1 MRRLHF
7 GLREALC
14 ALLLPHA
21 FDSEERAFCSR
32 ETKMDHPNASQASF
46 AHLNQLHNS
55 QLHNRRLRPPD
66 LETMGLGDENRTPL
80 RPNTERPRRRDS
92 KLLGLFSRQKS
103 TADLPMP
110 QPQPQPAFSS
120 SARELEL
127 PPRGGLR
134 ASLAEIS
141 HWPYALQSTRSEAAL
156 LDPTIP
162 SQLSPSPAHHRPPPP
177 PKPIRSPS
185 FKNNS
190 MPVPN
195 PPSLPPAR
203 STRGALATWDPPPLF
218 QGYPQAIRYIELP
231 ACTQSAEA
239 ILRMNGRGPADQTEA
254 VPDRTRDKGKRR
266 HRRASSGNFLKAD
279 WTTKI
284 YILVT
289 SGYLLQY
296 SGEGSFDR
304 LPEKILPL
312 GKESA
317 AFASDVILGKHWVV
331 QVSASMDSDG
341 TATTDPRASI
351 LSRLP
356 FRGPERRQASHF
368 LMVFES
374 AEEMDQWIA
383 ILRREI
389 EHLGGKKNLSETGR
403 PKADDERL
411 ELRTQASQR
420 TLVLRDPGRFA
431 RPTVLDGDRWGIDEH
446 PNLQD
451 TQSTILTDSD
461 TATDHQSFDEEMSAT
476 NSTTSHDGRQL
487 ENLRDGSNRLS
498 FISSSQRTFL
508 TSEGTS
514 PACSPSRTS
523 FSSQIEDGPF
533 SNDGL
538 LTEAKP
544 RPNAHAILQ
553 RRMSMQAA
561 NPFADIQMAPQS
573 QSSRPSRTCYLDG
586 THQSVTNT
594 YCTRNF
600 SMPHSAN
607 KRFSMISSPGSS
619 PEPALELSPHAT
631 GLSAPPRP
639 SSKRGPPPTLGFSR
653 PLSMVPDH
661 PSPISPPV
669 LRKKNGDN
677 RQWGLGAN
685 GPEPR
690 SIFQIWAQEDST
702 KSPFAPQEVA
712 GTDEPTRRASVHALM
727 PSRMPRHSPNSQSR
741 QQTHINNTLIVTTP
755 EHGSVRPRSFAS
767 PGVSA
772 RSETDPQGHS
782 GRAALSAA
790 AFHGSPTPQCRSPPR
805 SNVLSRGVGMIDHG
819 YDGDAVKVNFGRV
832 FYNDN
837 PQELSPQPPP
847 PMTEGPPSR
856 PLPQPPTS
864 QPKQT
869 RQRVVRN
876 STSVQNLRSDF
887 ETVALSRRQS
897 IKHLADGPPP
907 APPPT
912 CALPP
917 IPSSQGVKGRGRRA
931 QTVAN

>member
-1 MRRLHF
+1 
-7 GLREALC
+7 
-14 ALLLPHA
+14 
-21 FDSEERAFCSR
+21 
-32 ETKMDHPNASQASF
+32 MDHPNASQAPF
-46 AHLNQLHNS
+46 AHLDQLHSS
-55 QLHNRRLRPPD
+55 QLQNRRLRPPD
-66 LETMGLGDENRTPL
+66 MEKMALGDENRTPL
-80 RPNTERPRRRDS
+80 RPNAERPRRRDS

-103 TADLPMP
+103 TVDLPMP
-110 QPQPQPAFSS
+110 QPQQLPQSQPAFSS
-120 SARELEL
+120 SVRDLEL

-141 HWPYALQSTRSEAAL
+141 NWPYALQSTRSEVAL

-162 SQLSPSPAHHRPPPP
+162 PQISASPCHHRPPPP
-177 PKPIRSPS
+177 KPSRSPS
-185 FKNNS
+185 FTTNS
-190 MPVPN
+190 IPVPN

-239 ILRMNGRGPADQTEA
+239 ILRMNGRSTADQAEA
-254 VPDRTRDKGKRR
+254 VPDKTRDKGKRK

-296 SGEGSFDR
+296 AGEGSFDR

-312 GKESA
+312 GKDSV
-317 AFASDVILGKHWVV
+317 AFASDVIPGKHWVV

-341 TATTDPRASI
+341 TATADPRASI

-389 EHLGGKKNLSETGR
+389 EHLGGKKSLSETGK

-411 ELRTQASQR
+411 ELRAQASQR
-420 TLVLRDPGRFA
+420 TLVLRDPERFA

-446 PNLQD
+446 TNGQD
-451 TQSTILTDSD
+451 AQSTLLTDSD
-461 TATDHQSFDEEMSAT
+461 TATDHQSFDEMSTT

-498 FISSSQRTFL
+498 FISSSQRTFV

-538 LTEAKP
+538 VTEAKP
-544 RPNAHAILQ
+544 RPNAQAILQ
-553 RRMSMQAA
+553 RRMSMQAT
-561 NPFADIQMAPQS
+561 NPFADIQMAPQA
-573 QSSRPSRTCYLDG
+573 QSSRSNRACHLDG
-586 THQSVTNT
+586 THQNITNT

-607 KRFSMISSPGSS
+607 KRFSVISSPGSS

-661 PSPISPPV
+661 PSPISPPGV

-677 RQWGLGAN
+677 RQWGVGADS
-685 GPEPR
+685 PEPR
-690 SIFQIWAQEDST
+690 SIFQIWAQEAST
-702 KSPFAPQEVA
+702 KPPLPPQEVTA
-712 GTDEPTRRASVHALM
+712 DEAARRASVHALM

-741 QQTHINNTLIVTTP
+741 QQTHIKNASKVTTP
-755 EHGSVRPRSFAS
+755 DQGFVRRRSFAS

-772 RSETDPQGHS
+772 KSEMNPQSHS
-782 GRAALSAA
+782 GRAASSAA
-790 AFHGSPTPQCRSPPR
+790 AFYGSPTPQRRSSPR
-805 SNVLSRGVGMIDHG
+805 SSVRAIAAAAAT
-819 YDGDAVKVNFGRV
+819 DAAGASN
-832 FYNDN
+832 
-837 PQELSPQPPP
+837 
-847 PMTEGPPSR
+847 T
-856 PLPQPPTS
+856 PT
-864 QPKQT
+864 
-869 RQRVVRN
+869 
-876 STSVQNLRSDF
+876 
-887 ETVALSRRQS
+887 
-897 IKHLADGPPP
+897 PP
-907 APPPT
+907 AAHIT
-912 CALPP
+912 AEADSAAFDAELDV
-917 IPSSQGVKGRGRRA
+917 GAKFAGRH
-931 QTVAN
+931 